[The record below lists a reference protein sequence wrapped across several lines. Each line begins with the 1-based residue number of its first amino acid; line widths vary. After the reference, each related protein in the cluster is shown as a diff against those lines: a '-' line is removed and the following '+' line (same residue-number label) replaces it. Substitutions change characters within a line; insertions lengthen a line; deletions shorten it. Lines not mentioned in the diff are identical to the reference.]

1 MKHLL
6 NNLSEEE
13 KNAIRE
19 QHTGGMKVVTENFKK
34 LIETKSGD
42 VKPLVNEQKTWTD
55 NLDLDL
61 NIPGKKLDPSKV
73 NPKPGSTG
81 TSPKP
86 TAKTTSPTPKPTTY
100 TNKTVNLYLD
110 EKNTQFSEMVTI
122 KSEPQIQ
129 SNGNVVMSIDKLR
142 IMTFNCQST
151 RLVVSYATHI
161 LYNTKLTN
169 SLKNNFCSK
178 SSSGTVV
185 PKSDFA
191 SVDTTSDENFA

>member
-73 NPKPGSTG
+73 NPKP
-81 TSPKP
+81 

-110 EKNTQFSEMVTI
+110 EKNTEFSEMVTI

-151 RLVVSYATHI
+151 RLLVSNATHI

-185 PKSDFA
+185 PKSDFV